1 MTHRTLPEV
10 NLPRR
15 AILSGFSPSGCA
27 PVPLPPPQIRIT
39 VKKQIWGLLLHKP
52 GSRPRH
58 RQGSDNH
65 RAKGKLP
72 SIFRAGSGHNN
83 SNQKS
88 IKGIRVQASGPASPP
103 RGQTPGARG
112 TINTILQA
120 AERRPQAQKISQ
132 NEMKNEKEICCRE
145 RTKIKT
151 YKNN

>member
-1 MTHRTLPEV
+1 MSSANMGSHEIHTAHEHTQGEH
-10 NLPRR
+10 
-15 AILSGFSPSGCA
+15 
-27 PVPLPPPQIRIT
+27 PQR
-39 VKKQIWGLLLHKP
+39 
-52 GSRPRH
+52 S
-58 RQGSDNH
+58 H

-72 SIFRAGSGHNN
+72 SISRGGSGHNN

-112 TINTILQA
+112 TINMILQA

>member
-10 NLPRR
+10 NLPRG

-52 GSRPRH
+52 GSRLHH

-103 RGQTPGARG
+103 QGADTRSKR
-112 TINTILQA
+112 N
-120 AERRPQAQKISQ
+120 
-132 NEMKNEKEICCRE
+132 
-145 RTKIKT
+145 
-151 YKNN
+151 Y